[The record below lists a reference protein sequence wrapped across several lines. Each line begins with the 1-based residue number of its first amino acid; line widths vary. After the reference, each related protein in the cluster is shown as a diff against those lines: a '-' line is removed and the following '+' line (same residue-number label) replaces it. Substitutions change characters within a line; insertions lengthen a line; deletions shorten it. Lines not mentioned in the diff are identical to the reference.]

1 MTPPLYD
8 VIIAGGG
15 PGGATCALA
24 LADSGLRVL
33 LLDKERFP
41 RDKIC
46 GDALSGKV
54 LSVLRYLDPE
64 AEKALHA
71 HPPKLGSWG
80 IRFVA
85 PAGQTLDIPFKS
97 EKNPEASHAPG
108 YVCRR
113 ADFDHWLMERVKQG
127 GRTEV
132 REGFTLR
139 HILRESDCLALSDGQ
154 ETLRARLLVGADGA
168 QSVVARQLAA
178 FRVEPGHHS
187 AGVRAYYRN
196 VGGFHE
202 QQFIE
207 LHFLPEL
214 LPGYLW
220 VFPLPGGAA
229 NVGLGMLTRDLSRK
243 PVNLRRRLTELLQEH
258 PRFAERFRH
267 AELEG
272 PVRGFGLPLGSKR
285 RPVSGER
292 FLLTGDAAS
301 LIDPF
306 SGEGIGNAM
315 ISGRLAAAHARRAFE
330 LGDFSAEAL
339 AAYDEAL
346 FRKIGSELQLSYRM
360 QQLVRHP
367 RLFDWVVRRANR
379 NPSLRTLMTMMFE
392 NLDIR
397 RELSRPSFY
406 GKLIFGR

>member
-1 MTPPLYD
+1 MNPIYD
-8 VIIAGGG
+8 VIIAGAG

-24 LADSGLRVL
+24 LAGSGLRVL
-33 LLDKERFP
+33 LLDKESFP

-64 AEKALHA
+64 AEQALHA
-71 HPPKLGSWG
+71 LPPKLGSWG

-85 PAGQTLDIPFKS
+85 PAGQELDIPFKS
-97 EKNPEASHAPG
+97 EKYLPAQHTPS

-113 ADFDHWLMERVKQG
+113 ADFDHWLMERVKQHEAA
-127 GRTEV
+127 EV

-139 HILRESDCLALSDGQ
+139 HILREADHLALSDGR
-154 ETLRARLLVGADGA
+154 ETLRTRLLVGADGA

-178 FRVEPGHHS
+178 FRVEAAHHS

-220 VFPLPGGAA
+220 IFPLPGGAA
-229 NVGLGMLTRDLSRK
+229 NVGLGMLTRDLSRSGM
-243 PVNLRRRLTELLQEH
+243 NLRRRLPELLQAH

-272 PVRGFGLPLGSKR
+272 PVQGFGLPLGSRR

-315 ISGRLAAAHARRAFE
+315 ISGRLAAAHIRRAFE
-330 LGDFSAEAL
+330 QHDFSAQAL

-360 QQLVRHP
+360 QQLVRYP
-367 RLFDWVVRRANR
+367 WLFNWVVRRANQ

-406 GKLIFGR
+406 GRLIFGK